1 MIEQYIYKYRSDP
14 NLYKFL
20 AKAFKGLNKDVEYHE
35 NMGEYFYYQY
45 NLKDAIV
52 QFGIAKNIRSN
63 DFYAESRVESRL
75 KQLYKTEQL
84 MLEEG
89 RRRGK

>member
-1 MIEQYIYKYRSDP
+1 MIEQYIFKYRSDP
-14 NLYKFL
+14 NLYKLL
-20 AKAFKGLNKDVEYHE
+20 AKAFKGLNKDIEYHE
-35 NMGEYFYYQY
+35 NMAEYFYYQY

-63 DFYAESRVESRL
+63 DFYAKSRVESRL
-75 KQLYKTEQL
+75 KQLQSEQL

-89 RRRGK
+89 RKNR

>member
-1 MIEQYIYKYRSDP
+1 M
-14 NLYKFL
+14 
-20 AKAFKGLNKDVEYHE
+20 A
-35 NMGEYFYYQY
+35 EYFYYQY

-63 DFYAESRVESRL
+63 DFYAKSRVESRL
-75 KQLYKTEQL
+75 KQLQAEQL

-89 RRRGK
+89 RKNR